1 MRTLLQCCT
10 VLCVA
15 ITLTVCYDS
24 HESNES
30 YEDLFVSPS
39 RANTFINRPRGHSYG
54 SSSSSR
60 GSTYSYRRPV
70 KSPVEI
76 RSEICEDYSP
86 CRLFAHRYGYQMA
99 YQTYFGN
106 RQPVANP
113 RRF

>member
-39 RANTFINRPRGHSYG
+39 RANTLVQLVP
-54 SSSSSR
+54 